1 MTQRLRLIAALGV
14 LGVVLG
20 ARAIHIRFRA
30 DGVTDALLPYV
41 GLAALMSLVVLISG
55 TPVTTN
61 RLSRTITTSLGTSL
75 VAVGVAAVAKLV
87 FPDRLPRFVVIASG
101 AGLFVWLLLTGM
113 AALVVTRRHGLIER
127 VVAIV
132 DADDAT
138 ELRNDAEHQRRHE
151 MPFILVEVIDDLHS
165 TAVLDACRRTQATLL
180 VLSQRASIDPLL
192 VDQAETLH
200 RSGVKVRLLE
210 DFYDEWL
217 GKLPVSSLDRFALM
231 GDIESVHG
239 TYSSLKRG
247 IDLVCAA
254 VGVVAV
260 VAILPFILLGNLL
273 ANRGPLFFRQERV
286 GKDDVEF
293 SILKFRSMAVGA
305 IDVSGWTAENDPRI
319 TPFGRLLRKTHIDEL
334 PQVFNVF
341 AGQLSI
347 VGPRPEQVRYVRE
360 LEQKL
365 PFYSARHLVTPGLTG
380 WAQVKY
386 RYAASEEDAYV
397 KLQYDLYYLRH
408 QSLSTDLR
416 IMWMT
421 ARQLLLGGGR

>member
-41 GLAALMSLVVLISG
+41 GLAVLMSLVVLISG

-138 ELRNDAEHQRRHE
+138 ELRNDAENQRRHE
-151 MPFILVEVIDDLHS
+151 MPFVLVEVIDDLHS

-180 VLSQRASIDPLL
+180 VLSQRASIDPQL

-254 VGVVAV
+254 IGVVAV

-286 GKDDVEF
+286 GKDDIEF

>member
-138 ELRNDAEHQRRHE
+138 ELRNDAENQRRHE
-151 MPFILVEVIDDLHS
+151 MPFVLVEVIDDLHS

-286 GKDDVEF
+286 GKDDIEF

>member
-138 ELRNDAEHQRRHE
+138 ELRNDAENQRRHE
-151 MPFILVEVIDDLHS
+151 MPFVLVEVIDDLHS

-180 VLSQRASIDPLL
+180 VLSQRASIDPQL

-254 VGVVAV
+254 IGVVAV

-286 GKDDVEF
+286 GKDDIEF